1 MGRKKSLRNVG
12 KFFLRTDREPNRM
25 GEYPIY
31 IQYTL
36 DGKIAKGETGV
47 WVKEKDWDANRQRV
61 RSTHRMATRLNQ
73 VLDEKKLYIDTEVLL
88 YLGPS
93 AHRITIDVLRR
104 IVQGKPLE
112 EGKID
117 ADFIQY
123 MRDNQRRRYEVGK
136 IAVSTHENG
145 DNTIGRF
152 REFLRYKL
160 QRDTISCSEV
170 SVQLISD
177 YIVWRLEV
185 RGNKPATV
193 NKALTPIM
201 KACKSAAIDE
211 LMSSKVSEAIG
222 ELYLSERRSLDGSD
236 DEDNHSDHYLTE
248 AKLREMA
255 ALYPQQKRQ
264 RTRDYMDMWFLSLHT
279 CGLRFSD
286 ILTLQWSDV
295 CWEERIIRKVVVKTK
310 RLIEVP
316 LSDQAIA
323 LLRSLQGRNG
333 NRRFVCGLLPD
344 RFVLSDDLAVYHA
357 CLHKNASIKTSLKRI
372 GKILDLPFN
381 LGMHC
386 ARHTFA
392 VLALSRGIDVKKLSV
407 LLGHSSVLVTESTY
421 ARFIPH
427 VLEQEVND
435 KLQFDV
441 LPTLI

>member
-1 MGRKKSLRNVG
+1 MGRKKSLRNAG

-36 DGKIAKGETGV
+36 DGKVAKGETGV
-47 WVKEKDWDANRQRV
+47 WVKEKDWDAGKQRV
-61 RSTHRMATRLNQ
+61 RSAHRLTARLNL

-88 YLGPS
+88 FLGPS
-93 AHRITIDVLRR
+93 AQRITIDVLRR
-104 IVQGKPLE
+104 IVQGKPLDE
-112 EGKID
+112 ERPD
-117 ADFIQY
+117 VDFIQY
-123 MRDNQRRRYEVGK
+123 LRNNQRRRYEVGK
-136 IAVSTHENG
+136 IAISTHESG
-145 DNTIGRF
+145 DNTVGIF
-152 REFLRYKL
+152 QEFLRVKL
-160 QRDTISCSEV
+160 GRDTISCTEV

-185 RGNKPATV
+185 RGNRPATV

-211 LMSSKVSEAIG
+211 LMSNKVAAAIG
-222 ELYLSERRSLDGSD
+222 ELYLPEKRSLGEREE
-236 DEDNHSDHYLTE
+236 EDNHADHYLTE
-248 AKLREMA
+248 EKLQEMA
-255 ALYPQQKRQ
+255 SLYPLQKRQ

-295 CWEERIIRKVVVKTK
+295 SWEKRVIRKVVVKTK
-310 RLIEVP
+310 RMIEVP
-316 LSDQAIA
+316 LSDQAVA
-323 LLRSLQGRNG
+323 LLQSLQNRNG
-333 NRRFVCGLLPD
+333 NRRFVCGLLSD
-344 RFVLSDDLAVYHA
+344 RFDLSDDLAMYHA

-372 GKILDLPFN
+372 GSKLNLPFN

-392 VLALSRGIDVKKLSV
+392 VLALSRGLDVKKLSV

-441 LPTLI
+441 LPSLL